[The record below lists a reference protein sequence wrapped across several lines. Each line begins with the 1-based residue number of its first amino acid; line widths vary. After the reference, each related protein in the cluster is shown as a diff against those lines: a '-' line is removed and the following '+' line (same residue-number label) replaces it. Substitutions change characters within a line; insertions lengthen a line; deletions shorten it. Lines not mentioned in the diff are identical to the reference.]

1 MYTALPNHLLQTPM
15 APPGGHSKRIPP
27 PWPAAGC
34 PAALVSKATALL
46 LLICT
51 LDSGSGFAPDTF
63 SSSARQQLRR
73 YRPSCDPSFGRRR
86 GGAPLFAGPSSSSP
100 TPPKRPSAA
109 KKKGTSSVKF
119 AGGRVTRPVQQPEGN
134 KDDEE
139 EDVRKKSARWG
150 VKPPS
155 PPKLPSIPDV
165 RSLKNPLDGVGKSL
179 RKVTDEYGTCA
190 CGAIT

>member
-1 MYTALPNHLLQTPM
+1 MSPNRLLQTPM

-34 PAALVSKATALL
+34 PAALVSKATALML
-46 LLICT
+46 LMCTGT
-51 LDSGSGFAPDTF
+51 LDSASGFAGHTF
-63 SSSARQQLRR
+63 SASARQQLRR

-86 GGAPLFAGPSSSSP
+86 GGVPLSAGPSSTP
-100 TPPKRPSAA
+100 TPPKRPSPN
-109 KKKGTSSVKF
+109 KKGTGSVKF
-119 AGGRVTRPVQQPEGN
+119 KGGRVTRPVEQAKGE
-134 KDDEE
+134 DDEE

-179 RKVTDEYGTCA
+179 RKVRDCVVCA